1 MNVRLFLVEK
11 QKYFLCKNNNFKFI
25 TPSSA
30 KILYNM
36 SPVQSK

>member
-1 MNVRLFLVEK
+1 MNAYGYFWLKHR
-11 QKYFLCKNNNFKFI
+11 YFLCKNNNVKFI

-30 KILYNM
+30 KVSYNM